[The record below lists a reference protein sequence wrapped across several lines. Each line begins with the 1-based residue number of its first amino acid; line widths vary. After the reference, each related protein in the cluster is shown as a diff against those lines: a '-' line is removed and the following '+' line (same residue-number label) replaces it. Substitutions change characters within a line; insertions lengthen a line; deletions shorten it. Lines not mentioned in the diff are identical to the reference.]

1 VQYSNLKLVLQSDKY
16 GKDELIVQNT
26 EQWGSKMNKLQA
38 MEVFVQV
45 VDAGG
50 FTRAAENMKLPK
62 ATVSTLIQS
71 LETSLAVKL
80 LHRTTRHVSVTADG
94 AAYYERC
101 LRILSDVREAEESL
115 SRTRLS
121 PSGRLRVD
129 APTGLA
135 SEVIVP
141 ALSDFFARYP
151 DIQLELGCSDRPV
164 DLIEEGVDCAV
175 RGGALGD
182 SSLIARRVGIL
193 HFVTC
198 ATPGYL
204 NQFGRPTHPNDLL
217 RHRCVNY
224 FSARTGKIYDWDF
237 TRDGER
243 VQVALPGHIALNDS
257 NAYTA
262 AGLAGLGI
270 VQMSKLMMEPMLK
283 DGRFE
288 SVLDDW
294 VSDPL
299 PIHVVYPQNRH
310 LSAKVRV
317 FVEWVAELFSNHPGM
332 RLPKNVARAPSFEVA
347 I

>member
-1 VQYSNLKLVLQSDKY
+1 
-16 GKDELIVQNT
+16 
-26 EQWGSKMNKLQA
+26 MNKLQA

-50 FTRAAENMKLPK
+50 FTRAADNMKLPK
-62 ATVSTLIQS
+62 ATVSTLVQS
-71 LETSLAVKL
+71 LEASLAVKL
-80 LHRTTRHVSVTADG
+80 LNRTTRHVSVTADG

-141 ALSDFFARYP
+141 ALPDFFSRYP

-193 HFVTC
+193 HFITG
-198 ATPGYL
+198 AAPSYL
-204 NQFGRPTHPNDLL
+204 ARYGRPTHPNDLL

-237 TRDGER
+237 TREGER
-243 VQVALPGHIALNDS
+243 VQVALPGHVALNDS
-257 NAYTA
+257 NAYIA
-262 AGLAGLGI
+262 AGVAGLGI
-270 VQMSKLMMEPMLK
+270 VQMANFMMEPMIN
-283 DGRFE
+283 DGHFE
-288 SVLDDW
+288 SILDDW
-294 VSDPL
+294 ISDPL

-332 RLPKNVARAPSFEVA
+332 RLQKSAARAPSLEVA

>member
-1 VQYSNLKLVLQSDKY
+1 
-16 GKDELIVQNT
+16 
-26 EQWGSKMNKLQA
+26 

-50 FTRAAENMKLPK
+50 FTRASEALQLPK
-62 ATVSTLIQS
+62 ATVSTLVAS
-71 LETSLAVKL
+71 LESALSVKL

-101 LRILSDVREAEESL
+101 LRILSDVKDAEESL

-135 SEVIVP
+135 NEVLVP
-141 ALSDFFARYP
+141 ALPSFFEQYP

-164 DLIEEGVDCAV
+164 DLVEEGVDCAV
-175 RGGALGD
+175 RGGQLGD
-182 SSLIARRVGIL
+182 SSLIARRVGVL
-193 HFVTC
+193 NFVTC
-198 ATPGYL
+198 AAPSYL
-204 NQFGRPTHPNDLL
+204 ERFGTPTHPRDLE

-224 FSARTGKIYDWDF
+224 FSSKTGKIFSWDF

-243 VQVALPGHIALNDS
+243 IEMMLPGVIALNDS
-257 NAYTA
+257 NAYLQ

-270 VQMSKLMMEPMLK
+270 IMMTDVQLSSHGTS
-283 DGRFE
+283 GRLVR
-288 SVLDDW
+288 VLEDW
-294 VSDPL
+294 ITDPL

-317 FVEWVAELFSNHPGM
+317 FVEWVADLMASHPNM
-332 RLPKNVARAPSFEVA
+332 RLRPLAASLPTSLSTEA
-347 I
+347 IA